1 MGFLLSLKKVLGP
14 HSLFATEVTHTPITT
29 SFREGINLRGTLNR
43 PRPGPWQSWASKDK
57 GSTRTLTEFD
67 SVKINKPEGI
77 RRIDEFPNMTDEML
91 SRRWSEDRIL
101 KVLGGNWLRV
111 LGEVW
116 H

>member
-1 MGFLLSLKKVLGP
+1 MADVIDAMAYL
-14 HSLFATEVTHTPITT
+14 
-29 SFREGINLRGTLNR
+29 INLVGEDHVAIDTDFSLNR

-57 GSTRTLTEFD
+57 GSARTLTEFN
-67 SVKINKPEGI
+67 SIKINKPEGI
-77 RRIDEFPNMTDEML
+77 CRIDEFPNMTDEML
-91 SRRWSEDRIL
+91 SRRWSEDRTL